1 MKRWVKWSVAVVALA
16 VFGALVARSLVAR
29 KAEEAR
35 LSAPPAEQAF
45 DLAPSDVLTVAP
57 VELVRTVQVSGGLKA
72 VDSALVKARVAAVVQ
87 DITVREGD
95 AVKRG
100 QLLGHLDT
108 AEVGLRLRQ
117 AEEQA
122 AGAKAQLDLAQRTL
136 ANNRA
141 LVAQG
146 FISQNALDT
155 SVMNAAGARASLQ
168 AAQAAADLARKSL
181 NDAQI
186 RAPLAG
192 IVSQRFVQP
201 GERVGLDAKLLE
213 IVDLSDIELEAA
225 VSADDVGEVRVG
237 SRARLHVDG
246 LAEPVE
252 AHVAR
257 INPSTQTGTRAVLVY
272 LALDPQPGLRQGLFA
287 RGAIELERRSTLAV
301 PLFAVRIDQPRP
313 YVFVVA
319 DGRIVQRDVTLGA
332 RGVARFG
339 DRPAEAV
346 EAVEV
351 LIGLAAGDTLLR
363 GSVGNL
369 RDGTRVRLTLAPVA
383 TAASSPR
390 MQSATGAT
398 AVTAA
403 AASAMR

>member
-1 MKRWVKWSVAVVALA
+1 MKRWVKWGVAAVALA

-29 KAEEAR
+29 KAEQAH
-35 LSAPPAEQAF
+35 SAAPPVEQAF

-72 VDSALVKARVAAVVQ
+72 VDSAVLKARVAAVVQ
-87 DITVREGD
+87 DLTVREGD

-108 AEVGLRLRQ
+108 AEFALRLRQ

-122 AGAKAQLDLAQRTL
+122 TAAKSQLDLADRTL
-136 ANNRA
+136 ANNKA

-186 RAPLAG
+186 RAPLDG
-192 IVSQRFVQP
+192 SVSQRFVQP
-201 GERVGLDAKLLE
+201 GERVALDAKLLE
-213 IVDLSDIELEAA
+213 IVDLSRIELEAA
-225 VSADDVGEVRVG
+225 LSADDIGAVRVG
-237 SRARLHVDG
+237 SQARLQVDG

-257 INPSTQTGTRAVLVY
+257 INPSTQGGTRAVLVY
-272 LALDPQPGLRQGLFA
+272 LALEPGLGLRQGLFA
-287 RGAIELERRSTLAV
+287 RGAIELERKTTLAV
-301 PLFAVRIDQPRP
+301 PQFAVRIDQPRP

-319 DGRIVQRDVTLGA
+319 DGKIAHRDVTLGA
-332 RGVARFG
+332 HGVATF
-339 DRPAEAV
+339 AERRM

-351 LIGLAAGDTLLR
+351 LSGLTAGDTLLR

-369 RDGTRVRLTLAPVA
+369 RDGTRVRMASAPTA
-383 TAASSPR
+383 RAASVP
-390 MQSATGAT
+390 
-398 AVTAA
+398 
-403 AASAMR
+403 ASAPASVAPSTSR

>member
-29 KAEEAR
+29 KAEQAK
-35 LSAPPAEQAF
+35 LSTRPAEQAF
-45 DLAPSDVLTVAP
+45 DLAPGDVLTLAP

-72 VDSALVKARVAAVVQ
+72 VDSAVVKARVVAVVQ
-87 DITVREGD
+87 DLTVREGD
-95 AVKRG
+95 VVKRG
-100 QLLGHLDT
+100 QLLGTLDT
-108 AEVGLRLRQ
+108 AEVSLRLRQ
-117 AEEQA
+117 ADEQTA
-122 AGAKAQLDLAQRTL
+122 AAKSQLDLAERTL

-168 AAQAAADLARKSL
+168 AAHAVAGLARKSL
-181 NDAQI
+181 DDAQI

-201 GERVGLDAKLLE
+201 GERVALDAKLLE
-213 IVDLSDIELEAA
+213 IVDLSQIELQAA

-237 SRARLHVDG
+237 SRAQLHVDG
-246 LAEPVE
+246 LAKPVE
-252 AHVAR
+252 AQVAR
-257 INPSTQTGTRAVLVY
+257 INPSTQAGTRAVLVY
-272 LALDPQPGLRQGLFA
+272 LSLDPQPGLRQGLFA
-287 RGAIELERRSTLAV
+287 RGAIELERRPALAV
-301 PLFAVRIDQPRP
+301 PQFAVRIDQPRP

-319 DGRIVQRDVTLGA
+319 DGKIAQRDVTLGA
-332 RGVARFG
+332 RGVAGFD
-339 DRPAEAV
+339 DRRM

-351 LIGLAAGDTLLR
+351 LSGLAAGDMLLR

-369 RDGTRVRLTLAPVA
+369 REGTRVRLPSTPVA
-383 TAASSPR
+383 YNALASGTR
-390 MQSATGAT
+390 
-398 AVTAA
+398 
-403 AASAMR
+403 